1 MYVNVVVI
9 VNNIYIKN
17 LKIIYYNKISLSYMA
32 QETNNTLFLENNNLR
47 LEIDILHK
55 MSKEKDNLLININS
69 KLLNMEDQ
77 MNRLIEQNNHMESE
91 MSRLMTYLVS
101 FASEVK
107 DELRH
112 IKHI

>member
-1 MYVNVVVI
+1 
-9 VNNIYIKN
+9 
-17 LKIIYYNKISLSYMA
+17 MA
-32 QETNNTLFLENNNLR
+32 QETNNTLVLENNNLK

-55 MSKEKDNLLININS
+55 MSKEKDNLIININN

-77 MNRLIEQNNHMESE
+77 MNQLIEQNISLENS
-91 MSRLMTYLVS
+91 MSQMMSYLVS

-112 IKHI
+112 IKHN

>member
-1 MYVNVVVI
+1 
-9 VNNIYIKN
+9 
-17 LKIIYYNKISLSYMA
+17 MA
-32 QETNNTLFLENNNLR
+32 QETNNTLFLENNYLK

-77 MNRLIEQNNHMESE
+77 MNRLIEQNISLENS
-91 MSRLMTYLVS
+91 MSQMISYLVS

-107 DELRH
+107 HDLRH
-112 IKHI
+112 IKHN